1 MENGGPSSTHIPKN
15 SSTAS
20 GFTSTG
26 TLDRPSPTTHIG
38 GITGPGYHGTTA
50 PPCGSTSCRLHPT
63 IVVLLCTL
71 LCTSCAT
78 GMLCAAIIT
87 DHWEYVHWNRTLLEQ
102 IATEKGQSA
111 NSKGLQISIES
122 YLDGLVT
129 KLIVRNFAKPRPL
142 PKHHASSYAH
152 WLALNDPHWSIRSDG
167 AGEGYAQ
174 WLVHSAA
181 GGGYRE
187 PLSVVS
193 TVFLVPMHGGI
204 WTMCVFLT
212 EEQISLLENVGFLRT
227 RCTNYLYPEFDVLRE
242 DDVKADWQHRMQNL
256 SISCALVCLIIL
268 GSSALVGSFGVL
280 KHQISA
286 VLVTGVMYL
295 LAAFFALFTLT
306 IIHFKR
312 AQTKHKPIN
321 YANCIGRSPDGT
333 EVLLVDGVIQG
344 MSSAASYEFSRLWV
358 DFYKARVFTV
368 GWSLDLG
375 WGGVTLCVLTSIFWI
390 LLSKMMRYNP
400 IVSQTQPAGGG
411 GGQS

>member
-1 MENGGPSSTHIPKN
+1 MENGST
-15 SSTAS
+15 SRGGMGGGYTSTATHDGVAGGGGPRLS
-20 GFTSTG
+20 SVLGAGGG
-26 TLDRPSPTTHIG
+26 TPNGACR
-38 GITGPGYHGTTA
+38 
-50 PPCGSTSCRLHPT
+50 GSLHPT

-87 DHWEYVHWNRTLLEQ
+87 DHWEYVHWNRTQLED
-102 IATEKGQSA
+102 IAGARQQVASV
-111 NSKGLQISIES
+111 KGLQISLES

-129 KLIVRNFAKPRPL
+129 KVIVRNFNKPRPL
-142 PKHHASSYAH
+142 PQHEAEYSH
-152 WLALNDPHWSIRSDG
+152 WLALNAPRS
-167 AGEGYAQ
+167 
-174 WLVHSAA
+174 S
-181 GGGYRE
+181 YRE

-193 TVFLVPMHGGI
+193 TIFLVPMHGGI

-212 EEQISLLENVGFLRT
+212 EEQINLLENVGFLRT
-227 RCTNYLYPEFDVLRE
+227 RCTNYLYPEFDLVRE

-268 GSSALVGSFGVL
+268 GSSALVGAFGVL

-312 AQTKHKPIN
+312 AQTRHKPIN
-321 YANCIGRSPDGT
+321 FANCIGRSVDGD

-344 MSSAASYEFSRLWV
+344 MNSAASYEFSPLWI
-358 DFYKARVFTV
+358 DFYKARLFTV

-400 IVSQTQPAGGG
+400 ITSVVHSHHHQGA
-411 GGQS
+411 GQS